1 MSSKLPHIYL
11 PLDFSQ
17 LFDLARQ
24 LPKDEHRQ
32 LADMLL
38 QEEVP
43 AGIPEAHKQ
52 LVRARI
58 KKYNEHPEP
67 LIDEDRAMEMINNM

>member
-1 MSSKLPHIYL
+1 MPATTPHIFL
-11 PLDFSQ
+11 PLDFDQ

-24 LPKDEHRQ
+24 LPEDERRQ
-32 LADMLL
+32 LAAMLL
-38 QEEVP
+38 QEDAP

-58 KKYNEHPEP
+58 KKYNESPEL

>member
-1 MSSKLPHIYL
+1 MPSKMPQIFL

-24 LPKDEHRQ
+24 LPKDERRQ

-38 QEEVP
+38 KED
-43 AGIPEAHKQ
+43 AANDIPEAHKQ

-58 KKYNEHPEP
+58 KKYNDHPEL
-67 LIDEDRAMEMINNM
+67 LIDEDTALQMINDM

>member
-1 MSSKLPHIYL
+1 MPTTTPHIFL
-11 PLDFSQ
+11 PLDFDQ

-24 LPKDEHRQ
+24 LPEDERRQ
-32 LADMLL
+32 LAAMLL
-38 QEEVP
+38 EEDAS
-43 AGIPEAHKQ
+43 AGIPEAQKQ

-58 KKYNEHPEP
+58 KKYNEHPEL